1 MMLST
6 CIQVSGVSTLLM
18 FFFYFLK
25 AKRIL
30 FMRLSKFRLYHQTD
44 GQGAEEET
52 GMGSLINAFECVD

>member
-1 MMLST
+1 
-6 CIQVSGVSTLLM
+6 M